1 MSPSGTTPRAARV
14 RRKPAA
20 KGFVRAE
27 AGRGDARG
35 VRRRT
40 KIVATIGPASDTAET
55 LIAMA
60 RAGMDVAR
68 VPLAH
73 SPMPEAM
80 ARIRRIRAVIP
91 QVAVL
96 ADLPGPKIRCT
107 HFPDGGVTL
116 AAGAE
121 TVLVPGSAARS
132 STAAR
137 VGVALDEAV
146 ADLEEGDRVAIGD
159 GGVSLVVVGRRGD
172 DAVCAVVSGGRLQ
185 GQPGVT
191 IPASRISLSTP
202 TREDIE
208 RIHELVAEGV
218 DHIAVSFVR
227 LPSDMAAARA
237 ALGGDKT
244 MLVAKIETPE
254 GISHLDEILRA
265 SDAVMVARGDLGV
278 RVPLEDVPHI
288 QKEVIRTGV
297 RLGLPVITATQM
309 LESMINLPVPT
320 RAEVTDV
327 ANAVLDGTSAV
338 MLSAETA
345 IGRFPVRVCETMARI
360 VLRTEEDFDY
370 LGWGSHLD
378 PQEVAGDAA
387 APARVTAA
395 ITAAG
400 WRAALEM
407 DAVAIVACTRSGAT
421 ARAISRFRPR
431 MRIVA
436 ATTSRRVQRQLALSW
451 GVETVIVGD
460 STSTDDVIRQSVD
473 ATVSTGA
480 AAPGDVVVVLA
491 GSPHSEVVVSNT
503 LEVIRVT

>member
-1 MSPSGTTPRAARV
+1 MTAAGATPRARPARARSAKATPRAV
-14 RRKPAA
+14 PPRRVAHVP
-20 KGFVRAE
+20 
-27 AGRGDARG
+27 
-35 VRRRT
+35 RRRT
-40 KIVATIGPASDTAET
+40 KIVATIGPASDAAET
-55 LIAMA
+55 LVQMA
-60 RAGMDVAR
+60 KAGMDVAR
-68 VPLAH
+68 IPLAH
-73 SPMPEAM
+73 SSMSEAIE
-80 ARIRRIRAVIP
+80 RIRRIRALVP

-107 HFPDGGVTL
+107 RFPDGGVTL
-116 AAGAE
+116 AAGDE
-121 TVLVPGSAARS
+121 IVLAPGSAAPS
-132 STAAR
+132 STAQR
-137 VGVALDEAV
+137 VGVALDAAV

-159 GGVSLVVVGRRGD
+159 GGVALVVVGRRGD
-172 DAVCAVVSGGRLQ
+172 DAVCAVVSGGRVQ

-202 TREDIE
+202 TPEDIE

-218 DHIAVSFVR
+218 DLIAVSFVR
-227 LPSDMAAARA
+227 FPGDMEAARA
-237 ALGGDKT
+237 ALGRDKT
-244 MLVAKIETPE
+244 MLIAKIETPDGVE
-254 GISHLDEILRA
+254 HLDAILGA

-297 RLGLPVITATQM
+297 RLGMPVITATQM

-378 PQEVAGDAA
+378 PQEVAGDTV

-460 STSTDDVIRQSVD
+460 SVSTDDVIRQAVD
-473 ATVSTGA
+473 ASVAAGA

-491 GSPHSEVVVSNT
+491 GSPHSDVVVSNT

>member
-1 MSPSGTTPRAARV
+1 
-14 RRKPAA
+14 
-20 KGFVRAE
+20 
-27 AGRGDARG
+27 
-35 VRRRT
+35 
-40 KIVATIGPASDTAET
+40 
-55 LIAMA
+55 
-60 RAGMDVAR
+60 MDVAR
-68 VPLAH
+68 IPLAH
-73 SPMPEAM
+73 SSMSEAID
-80 ARIRRIRAVIP
+80 RIRRIRAVVP
-91 QVAVL
+91 HVAVL

-107 HFPDGGVTL
+107 RFPDGGVTL
-116 AAGAE
+116 AAGDE
-121 TVLVPGSAARS
+121 IVLAPGSAAPS
-132 STAAR
+132 STAKR
-137 VGVALDEAV
+137 VGVALDQAV
-146 ADLEEGDRVAIGD
+146 TDLEEGDRVAIGD
-159 GGVSLVVVGRRGD
+159 GGVALVVVGRRGD
-172 DAVCAVVSGGRLQ
+172 DAVCAVVSGGRVQ

-202 TREDIE
+202 TPEDIE
-208 RIHELVAEGV
+208 RTHELVAEGV
-218 DHIAVSFVR
+218 DLIAVSFVR
-227 LPSDMAAARA
+227 FPGDMEAARA

-244 MLVAKIETPE
+244 MLIAKIETPDGVE
-254 GISHLDEILRA
+254 HLDAILRA

-288 QKEVIRTGV
+288 QKEIIRTGV
-297 RLGLPVITATQM
+297 RLGMPVITATQM

-345 IGRFPVRVCETMARI
+345 IGRFPVRTCETMARI
-360 VLRTEEDFDY
+360 VLRAEEDFDY

-460 STSTDDVIRQSVD
+460 SASTDDVIRQSVE
-473 ATVSTGA
+473 ATVATGA

>member
-1 MSPSGTTPRAARV
+1 MTTAGATPRARPARARSAKATPRAV
-14 RRKPAA
+14 PPRRVAHVP
-20 KGFVRAE
+20 
-27 AGRGDARG
+27 
-35 VRRRT
+35 RRRT
-40 KIVATIGPASDTAET
+40 KIVATIGPASDAAET
-55 LIAMA
+55 LVQMA
-60 RAGMDVAR
+60 KAGMDVAR

-73 SPMPEAM
+73 SSMSEAIE
-80 ARIRRIRAVIP
+80 RIRRIRALVP

-107 HFPDGGVTL
+107 RFPDGGVTL
-116 AAGAE
+116 AAGDEIILA
-121 TVLVPGSAARS
+121 PGSAAPS
-132 STAAR
+132 STAKR
-137 VGVALDEAV
+137 VGLALDEAV

-159 GGVSLVVVGRRGD
+159 GGVALVVVGRRGD
-172 DAVCAVVSGGRLQ
+172 DAVCAVVSGGRVQ

-202 TREDIE
+202 TPEDIE

-227 LPSDMAAARA
+227 FPGDMEAARA
-237 ALGGDKT
+237 ALGRDKT
-244 MLVAKIETPE
+244 MLIAKIETPDGVE
-254 GISHLDEILRA
+254 HLDAILGA

-297 RLGLPVITATQM
+297 RLGMPVITATQM

-491 GSPHSEVVVSNT
+491 GSPHSQVVVSNT

>member
-1 MSPSGTTPRAARV
+1 MTAAGATPRARPARARSAKATPRAV
-14 RRKPAA
+14 PPRRVAHVP
-20 KGFVRAE
+20 
-27 AGRGDARG
+27 
-35 VRRRT
+35 RRRT
-40 KIVATIGPASDTAET
+40 KIVATIGPASDAAET
-55 LIAMA
+55 LVQMA
-60 RAGMDVAR
+60 KAGMDVAR
-68 VPLAH
+68 IPLAH
-73 SPMPEAM
+73 SSMSEAIE
-80 ARIRRIRAVIP
+80 RIRRIRALVP

-107 HFPDGGVTL
+107 RFPDGGVTL
-116 AAGAE
+116 AAGDE
-121 TVLVPGSAARS
+121 IVLAPGSAAPS
-132 STAAR
+132 STAKR
-137 VGVALDEAV
+137 VGLALDEAV

-159 GGVSLVVVGRRGD
+159 GGVALVVVGRRGD
-172 DAVCAVVSGGRLQ
+172 DAVCAVVSGGRVQ

-202 TREDIE
+202 TPEDIE

-227 LPSDMAAARA
+227 FPGDMEAARA
-237 ALGGDKT
+237 ALGRDKT
-244 MLVAKIETPE
+244 MLIAKIETPDGVE
-254 GISHLDEILRA
+254 HLDAILGA

-297 RLGLPVITATQM
+297 RLGMPVITATQM

-378 PQEVAGDAA
+378 PQEVAGDTV

-407 DAVAIVACTRSGAT
+407 DAAAIVACTRSGAT

-460 STSTDDVIRQSVD
+460 SVSTDDVIRQAVD
-473 ATVSTGA
+473 ASVAAGA

-491 GSPHSEVVVSNT
+491 GSPHSDVVVSNT